1 MPTLTLP
8 VSAYS
13 IQSAKSSQKYGMITP
28 LPVQLSIAA
37 VLASVSVAKIPRGAV
52 VSSAV
57 LQWWGW
63 GTFTGTSTLA
73 VTLPTQAW
81 NSSVTWA
88 SRPSLTAAVATVS
101 KTSPVAGAQWSF
113 DITASVQAWVS
124 GTSTNNGLQLAQTS
138 GPAMKM
144 RGTKA
149 TEAQPVLV
157 VTYSMVPPAPTN
169 LSPSSGVVSLAKP
182 TLSFDADDG
191 ITQARVQ
198 ISSPPGGGT
207 PDYDVTVN
215 VVAGLVDLSTTAYT
229 GLADGAV
236 KVWRVQQKNSLG
248 WSPWSAWATVARS
261 SKPVLTITSP
271 PSGTITDG
279 TPPVQW
285 SLATG
290 VQTAWQVDFFDAA
303 TKLLATSGKTSGT
316 ANSWTPPR
324 GLVSDGQAGT
334 IKVTVWDDVDR
345 SSGPGDPVT
354 IVAYLPVTL
363 TLSNSVTPVDSIN
376 VTQQQPSPVV
386 ILTGARAAGIPDEVI
401 VYRNGVQVG
410 RYPGT
415 SVFAGTSYT
424 IRDATAPMSTPATYR
439 VAAVV
444 NGVIAKG
451 GPTKTY
457 TPTCAGIWL
466 FDAADPTQAA
476 VIWTGEEQDQ
486 TAPEQSIEHVPI
498 SADGDIEVVRR
509 RMVRLPPQ
517 GSVDGT
523 LVDGLGTLAS
533 ASEVALA
540 AFAQNDAGHL
550 YRLVLGRQ
558 NYLCIV
564 GNIDMDEQSTD
575 NVAQRVVGAGFDWWA
590 KAGQ

>member
-1 MPTLTLP
+1 VPTLTLP

-13 IQSAKSSQKYGMITP
+13 IQSAKPSQKYGMITP
-28 LPVQLSIAA
+28 LPVQLSNSAM
-37 VLASVSVAKIPRGAV
+37 LASVSVAKIPRGAV
-52 VSSAV
+52 VTSAV

-73 VTLPTQAW
+73 ATLPTQGW

-88 SRPSLTAAVATVS
+88 SRPSLSAAVATVS
-101 KTSPVAGAQWSF
+101 KTSPVAGAQWAF

-124 GTSTNNGLQLAQTS
+124 GTSKNNGVQVAQTS

-157 VTYSMVPPAPTN
+157 VTYAMVPATPTN
-169 LSPSSGVVSLAKP
+169 LSPSSGMVSLAKP

-198 ISSPPGGGT
+198 ISPPPGGGT

-248 WSPWSAWATVARS
+248 WSLWSAWATIARS

-271 PSGTITDG
+271 VSGTITDG
-279 TPPVQW
+279 TPPIQW
-285 SLATG
+285 SLASG
-290 VQTAWQVDFFDAA
+290 QQTAWRVDFFDAA
-303 TKLLATSGKTSGT
+303 TKLLATSGKVAGT
-316 ANSWTPPR
+316 ATSWTPPR
-324 GLVSDGQAGT
+324 GLVSDGQTGT

-354 IVAYLPVTL
+354 VVAYLPVTL
-363 TLSNSVTPVDSIN
+363 TLSNAVTPVDSIN
-376 VTQQQPSPVV
+376 VAQQQPSPVV

-410 RYPGT
+410 RYPGA
-415 SVFAGTSYT
+415 SVFTGTSYT
-424 IRDATAPMSTPATYR
+424 IRDATAPMSSPATYR

-466 FDAADPTQAA
+466 FDNDDPTQCA
-476 VIWTGEEQDQ
+476 VVWPEDDQDQ
-486 TAPEQSIEHVPI
+486 SAPEQSIEHIPI
-498 SADGDIEVVRR
+498 SADGAIEVVRR

-517 GSVDGT
+517 GSIEGR
-523 LVDGLGTLAS
+523 LVDSFGTLATD
-533 ASEVALA
+533 SETALA
-540 AFAQNDAGHL
+540 TFAENDAGHL
-550 YRLVLGRQ
+550 YRLVLGRK

-564 GNIDMDEQSTD
+564 GNIDSAEQVDDTLGQRL
-575 NVAQRVVGAGFDWWA
+575 VAVTYDWWA